1 MNKISDR
8 GQRLQCSETVARSN
22 GCYCCGKADHR
33 KAQCKFKDY
42 TCNNCGLTGHLQRVC
57 RKPRSRKPTKS
68 QPAQKVKT
76 VASDDPASEEVD
88 TILQVGV
95 PRTKPLKVEVKLD
108 GKPLSMELDTGA
120 SVSLVSEATFRSLY
134 KYRPIRQSG
143 VRLRTY
149 SGEMLKVVGET
160 EVLVSYG
167 DQQAELLLVVV
178 EGDGASL
185 LGRNWLQH
193 IRLNWAEVK
202 AVSNGDLQEVLEQNA
217 AVFSRELGE
226 LKGFEAFMWTLKL
239 NLVFASHGLSPM
251 LCKARWMRS

>member
-1 MNKISDR
+1 MNKIADR
-8 GQRLQCSETVARSN
+8 GQRLQRSETVAHSN

-33 KAQCKFKDY
+33 KVQCKFKDY

-76 VASDDPASEEVD
+76 VASDDPAGEEVD
-88 TILQVGV
+88 TTLHIGV
-95 PRTKPLKVEVKLD
+95 PHAKPMKVEVKLD
-108 GKPLSMELDTGA
+108 GKPLSMKLDTGA

-134 KYRPIRQSG
+134 KYRPIR
-143 VRLRTY
+143 LCTY

-202 AVSNGDLQEVLEQNA
+202 L
-217 AVFSRELGE
+217 
-226 LKGFEAFMWTLKL
+226 
-239 NLVFASHGLSPM
+239 
-251 LCKARWMRS
+251 